1 MKFGETAT
9 FIAGCGFIP
18 LRRNN
23 RWRSTIASHYES
35 SDVQEPPSRGKDV
48 LSDAAFAQGL
58 ADIVCRSLDDDK
70 AEDIAVIDLAGK
82 TSIAD
87 TMVIATGRS
96 SRQVGALAD
105 HLIRALK
112 EAGIRP
118 TIEGKVNSDW
128 VIVDAGSVVVHI
140 FRPEVRAF
148 YNLEKMWGH
157 GTASEEDAPRPFPAN
172 AFPQPPRHDLGGFA
186 LNA

>member
-1 MKFGETAT
+1 MWFYT
-9 FIAGCGFIP
+9 

-23 RWRSTIASHYES
+23 RWRSTIVSHYES
-35 SDVQEPPSRGKDV
+35 SDVQEPPSRGKDA
-48 LSDAAFAQGL
+48 LTDAAFAQGL

-112 EAGIRP
+112 DTGIRP
-118 TIEGKVNSDW
+118 AIEGKANSDW
-128 VIVDAGSVVVHI
+128 VIVDAGSVIVHI

-172 AFPQPPRHDLGGFA
+172 AFPQPPRHDFGGFA

>member
-1 MKFGETAT
+1 MFYTS
-9 FIAGCGFIP
+9 
-18 LRRNN
+18 RRNN

-35 SDVQEPPSRGKDV
+35 SDVQEPPSRGKDA
-48 LSDAAFAQGL
+48 LSDAAYAQGL

-70 AEDIAVIDLAGK
+70 AEEISVIDLAGK

-105 HLIRALK
+105 HLIRTLK
-112 EAGIRP
+112 EAGVRP
-118 TIEGKVNSDW
+118 AIEGKANSDW

-157 GTASEEDAPRPFPAN
+157 GPAAEEETARPFPTAG
-172 AFPQPPRHDLGGFA
+172 FPQPPRHDLGGFA

>member
-1 MKFGETAT
+1 VKFGETAT
-9 FIAGCGFIP
+9 IIARGDIHLEP
-18 LRRNN
+18 KQPMET
-23 RWRSTIASHYES
+23 TINAHTPS

-48 LSDAAFAQGL
+48 FADAVDAKVL

-70 AEDIAVIDLAGK
+70 AEDVSVIDLTGK

-87 TMVIATGRS
+87 SMVIATGRS
-96 SRQVGALAD
+96 SRQVAALAD
-105 HLIRALK
+105 HLIRRLK
-112 EAGIRP
+112 ESGLRP
-118 TIEGKVNSDW
+118 AVEGKANADW
-128 VIVDAGSVVVHI
+128 VIVDAGSVIVHI

-157 GTASEEDAPRPFPAN
+157 GPAAEVERPFPMAGL
-172 AFPQPPRHDLGGFA
+172 PPLRADLGGFA

>member
-1 MKFGETAT
+1 MET
-9 FIAGCGFIP
+9 
-18 LRRNN
+18 
-23 RWRSTIASHYES
+23 TINAHTPS

-48 LSDAAFAQGL
+48 LTDIDAQAL

-70 AEDIAVIDLAGK
+70 AEDISVIDLSGK

-87 TMVIATGRS
+87 SMIIATGRS

-105 HLIRALK
+105 HLIRRLK
-112 EAGIRP
+112 EEGIRP
-118 TIEGKVNSDW
+118 TVEGKANSDW
-128 VIVDAGSVVVHI
+128 VIVDAGSVIVHI

-157 GTASEEDAPRPFPAN
+157 GPAAEGAAPPFATVG
-172 AFPQPPRHDLGGFA
+172 FPPPRGDLGGFA

>member
-1 MKFGETAT
+1 MET
-9 FIAGCGFIP
+9 
-18 LRRNN
+18 
-23 RWRSTIASHYES
+23 TINAHTPS

-48 LSDAAFAQGL
+48 LADAVDARVL

-70 AEDIAVIDLAGK
+70 AEDISVIDLAGK

-87 TMVIATGRS
+87 TMVIASGRS

-105 HLIRALK
+105 HLVRRLK
-112 EAGIRP
+112 DAGLRP
-118 TIEGKVNSDW
+118 AIEGKANSDW
-128 VIVDAGSVVVHI
+128 VIVDAGSVIVHI

-148 YNLEKMWGH
+148 YNLEKMWGN
-157 GTASEEDAPRPFPAN
+157 GPAAEAERPFPMAG
-172 AFPQPPRHDLGGFA
+172 FPQPRADLGGFA

>member
-1 MKFGETAT
+1 MWFYT
-9 FIAGCGFIP
+9 

-48 LSDAAFAQGL
+48 LTDAAYAQGL

-105 HLIRALK
+105 HLIRTLK
-112 EAGIRP
+112 EAGVRP
-118 TIEGKVNSDW
+118 AIEGKANSDW

-157 GTASEEDAPRPFPAN
+157 GTASEEDAARPFPTVG
-172 AFPQPPRHDLGGFA
+172 FPQAPRHDLGGFA

>member
-1 MKFGETAT
+1 MET
-9 FIAGCGFIP
+9 
-18 LRRNN
+18 
-23 RWRSTIASHYES
+23 TINAHTPS

-48 LSDAAFAQGL
+48 LADAVDARVL

-70 AEDIAVIDLAGK
+70 AEDISVIDLAGK

-87 TMVIATGRS
+87 TMVIASGRS

-105 HLIRALK
+105 HLVRRLK
-112 EAGIRP
+112 DAGLRP
-118 TIEGKVNSDW
+118 AIEGKANSDW
-128 VIVDAGSVVVHI
+128 VIVDAGSVIVHI

-148 YNLEKMWGH
+148 YNLEKMWGN
-157 GTASEEDAPRPFPAN
+157 GPAAEAERPFPMAG
-172 AFPQPPRHDLGGFA
+172 FPPPRADLGGFA

>member
-1 MKFGETAT
+1 MET
-9 FIAGCGFIP
+9 
-18 LRRNN
+18 
-23 RWRSTIASHYES
+23 TINPHTPS
-35 SDVQEPPSRGKDV
+35 SDIQEPPSSGKDV
-48 LSDAAFAQGL
+48 FADAVDAKAL

-70 AEDIAVIDLAGK
+70 AEDISVIDLTGK

-87 TMVIATGRS
+87 SMVIASGRS

-105 HLIRALK
+105 HLIRRLK
-112 EAGIRP
+112 EQGIRP
-118 TIEGKVNSDW
+118 AVEGKANSDW
-128 VIVDAGSVVVHI
+128 VIVDAGSVIVHI

-157 GTASEEDAPRPFPAN
+157 PSAEAERPFPMAG
-172 AFPQPPRHDLGGFA
+172 FPPPRAEFGGFA